1 MDFKIERPDLPLICD
16 PSHMGGNR
24 DVLLELSQIAMDLH
38 FDGLHLEVHHHPQSA
53 LTDAEQQL
61 TGKELN
67 QLLSNLRLRNRVD
80 LSNQEILDL
89 RIKID
94 SLDSQV
100 LQILAERM
108 KIADQIG
115 QIKAEH
121 NTTIYQAKRW
131 KELKEKNVR
140 IAETLGLSEEM
151 VSQLLK
157 LIHQEAIRI
166 QASYL

>member
-1 MDFKIERPDLPLICD
+1 
-16 PSHMGGNR
+16 
-24 DVLLELSQIAMDLH
+24 
-38 FDGLHLEVHHHPQSA
+38 
-53 LTDAEQQL
+53 
-61 TGKELN
+61 
-67 QLLSNLRLRNRVD
+67 
-80 LSNQEILDL
+80 
-89 RIKID
+89 
-94 SLDSQV
+94 
-100 LQILAERM
+100 M

-140 IAETLGLSEEM
+140 VAETLGLSEEM